1 MRSDVLNKNSSA
13 YDGKSRAETIFDW
26 NYIDCSAPIVS
37 NLGVSAHGVMA
48 EGDKYSMIFPGPD
61 GQLFPASCCNIGVYT
76 ATATSP
82 GTVTG
87 TVPAVDTAST
97 AAGLNLQ
104 TDNETA
110 DNVGVEMVFGGSQMG
125 GPGNIITVG
134 KQSASFDCTMFSAD
148 YTDYDCAVI
157 GFRKV
162 QEFAPGHGDILAAAS
177 GDPIYTDFVAYG
189 VQSADDIQLSS
200 DLNNGGSGT
209 YTDST
214 EATTDSQNLR
224 LRIEVSDAGVVT
236 FSHIKNAV
244 MGEGALAAPSTTMS
258 YTFDDGDKIV
268 PYLFVQGVNQDSAHL
283 IKQLTVKRSPSTDG
297 FSPA

>member
-13 YDGKSRAETIFDW
+13 YDGKTRAETIFDW
-26 NYIDCSAPIVS
+26 NYIDCPAPIVS

-48 EGDKYSMIFPGPD
+48 EGDKYSMIFPGSN
-61 GQLFPASCCNIGVYT
+61 GQLFPAACCNIGVYT

-110 DNVGVEMVFGGSQMG
+110 DNVGVEMVLGGSQMG
-125 GPGNIITVG
+125 SPGNKIVVG
-134 KQSASFDCTMFSAD
+134 THSASFDCTMFSAD
-148 YTDYDCAVI
+148 YTDFDCAII

-177 GDPIYTDFVAYG
+177 GDPLYTDFVAYG
-189 VQSADDIQLSS
+189 VQSADDIQLAS
-200 DLNNGGSGT
+200 DLNNSGSGT
-209 YTDST
+209 FTDST
-214 EATTDSQNLR
+214 EATANSQNLR
-224 LRIEVSDAGVVT
+224 LRIDVSSAGVVT
-236 FSHIKNAV
+236 FKHEINGV
-244 MGEGALAAPSTTMS
+244 MGAGTLAAPSTTMS
-258 YTFDDGDKIV
+258 YTFDSGDVIV
-268 PYLFVQGVNQDSAHL
+268 PYIFVQGVNQDSAHL
-283 IKQLTVKRSPSTDG
+283 LKQAIVKRSPALDG
-297 FSPA
+297 FSAA

>member
-13 YDGKSRAETIFDW
+13 YDNKARAETIFDW
-26 NYIDCSAPIVS
+26 NYIDCPAPIVS

-48 EGDKYSMIFPGPD
+48 EGDKYSMIFPGAD
-61 GQLFPASCCNIGVYT
+61 GQLFPAACCNIGVYT

-110 DNVGVEMVFGGSQMG
+110 DNVGVEMVLGGSQMG
-125 GPGNIITVG
+125 SPGNIIVVG
-134 KQSASFDCTMFSAD
+134 EHSATYDCTMFSAD
-148 YTDYDCAVI
+148 YSDFDCAVI
-157 GFRKV
+157 GVRKV

-189 VQSADDIQLSS
+189 VQSADDIQLAS
-200 DLNNGGSGT
+200 DLNNSGSGT

-214 EATTDSQNLR
+214 EATADSQNLR
-224 LRIEVSDAGVVT
+224 LFINVTDAGVVT
-236 FSHIKNAV
+236 FKHEVNGV
-244 MGEGALAAPSTTMS
+244 MGAGTLAAPSTTMS
-258 YTFDDGDKIV
+258 YTFDSVDKIL
-268 PYLFVQGVNQDSAHL
+268 PYLIVQGVNADSAHL
-283 IKQLTVKRSPSTDG
+283 IKEVQVTRSPARDG
-297 FSPA
+297 YSPA